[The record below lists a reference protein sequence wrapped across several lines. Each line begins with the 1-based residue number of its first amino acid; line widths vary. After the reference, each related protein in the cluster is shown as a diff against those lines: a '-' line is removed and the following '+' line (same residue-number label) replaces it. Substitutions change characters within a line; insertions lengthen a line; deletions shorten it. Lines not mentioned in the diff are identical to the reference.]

1 MRSSHAYNNQ
11 LKNITYV
18 VLQEINTEKVVVFI
32 FGQLEQL
39 KKRKQISAIKP
50 LHYFARVNLSF
61 ADVTCLSH
69 EENKLHQPTE
79 QPEGPFFTKG
89 RYLNFFYAVRNL
101 HNTNLKPTHF
111 VCWLQRKLK
120 PAIILKNTPIWI
132 RHEY

>member
-1 MRSSHAYNNQ
+1 MRLSHAYNNQ
-11 LKNITYV
+11 LKNVTYV

-32 FGQLEQL
+32 LGQQEQL
-39 KKRKQISAIKP
+39 KKKKRKQISAIKP

-79 QPEGPFFTKG
+79 QPFLTKG
-89 RYLNFFYAVRNL
+89 GYLNFCYAVRNL
-101 HNTNLKPTHF
+101 HNTNLKATHF
-111 VCWLQRKLK
+111 VCRLQRKLTL
-120 PAIILKNTPIWI
+120 AIILKNTPIWI

>member
-1 MRSSHAYNNQ
+1 M
-11 LKNITYV
+11 
-18 VLQEINTEKVVVFI
+18 
-32 FGQLEQL
+32 
-39 KKRKQISAIKP
+39 
-50 LHYFARVNLSF
+50 HYFARVNLSF

-101 HNTNLKPTHF
+101 HNTNLKPTYF

-120 PAIILKNTPIWI
+120 LILKNNNLKQKIETKVDIVSIIIITIFIIIYNSYIIICSVPSINA
-132 RHEY
+132 